1 MVVPKNQFEARTPLL
16 LLEVEARMP
25 LLLLKV
31 VEARMPL
38 LLLEG
43 RGKDASPTSVAGF
56 PSGEVDG
63 FERLPAPPCE
73 M

>member
-1 MVVPKNQFEARTPLL
+1 
-16 LLEVEARMP
+16 MP
-25 LLLLKV
+25 LLLLK

>member
-1 MVVPKNQFEARTPLL
+1 MPLL
-16 LLEVEARMP
+16 LPEVEARMP

-31 VEARMPL
+31 EARMPL
-38 LLLEG
+38 LLPEG

>member
-1 MVVPKNQFEARTPLL
+1 
-16 LLEVEARMP
+16 
-25 LLLLKV
+25 
-31 VEARMPL
+31 MPL

-43 RGKDASPTSVAGF
+43 RGKDAAPTSESRGKDASPTSVAGF